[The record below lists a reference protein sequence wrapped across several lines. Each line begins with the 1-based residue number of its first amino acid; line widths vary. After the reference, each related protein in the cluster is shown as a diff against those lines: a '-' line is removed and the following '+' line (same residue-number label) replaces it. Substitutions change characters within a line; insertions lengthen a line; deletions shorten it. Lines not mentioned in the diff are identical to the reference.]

1 MVTSEV
7 MAVGDLSSLS
17 NLTASISLSR
27 EDVLDLS
34 ALSQDLV
41 IDQAFSRIWDAN
53 NPSRMIEVTGYEQIV
68 GGAGDD
74 VLIAAGGDPFGLAG
88 GAGHD
93 QLLGGPDDILR
104 YDLEEAYRSAGKRR
118 LQKGRFRCPH
128 RCPTVGECSQ
138 VYPAEPL
145 RHQYQLVCQGNGF
158 PQLSSSLVEPETT
171 F

>member
-53 NPSRMIEVTGYEQIV
+53 NPSGMIEVTGYEQIV

-93 QLLGGPDDILR
+93 QLLGGPDDDLR
-104 YDLEEAYRSAGKRR
+104 YDLEEAYRSAVQATGVSVD
-118 LQKGRFRCPH
+118 LETGTA
-128 RCPTVGECSQ
+128 TV
-138 VYPAEPL
+138 
-145 RHQYQLVCQGNGF
+145 QLAI
-158 PQLSSSLVEPETT
+158 PIP
-171 F
+171 